1 MPIMRI
7 RYHFSIRAGAR
18 ERREGMTQY
27 VKNQIVCAINEA
39 TGYEVPECKI
49 IDAAHRIEKIVDEAV
64 VDALGKVERFG
75 ELLDAVGLKISSKN
89 KE

>member
-1 MPIMRI
+1 
-7 RYHFSIRAGAR
+7 
-18 ERREGMTQY
+18 MTQY

-49 IDAAHRIEKIVDEAV
+49 IDAGNRIEKIVDEAV
-64 VDALGKVERFG
+64 ADALGKVERFG